1 MLLNETINI
10 KSIFSFK
17 VYTNVFLLVAYHV
30 YYVKCIINFMVV
42 FKSLSIFFTI
52 IQMNKQAEILK
63 WILRGNILLF

>member
-10 KSIFSFK
+10 KFIFSFK
-17 VYTNVFLLVAYHV
+17 VYTNDFLLVAYHV

-52 IQMNKQAEILK
+52 IQMNKQAVILK